1 MCKLDFRPDP
11 AYSLYI
17 GGFMK
22 TYKNMY
28 YIGYRKPNEYVTYGT
43 WTGGNTED
51 DAKVIAIRSAM
62 EFHNKYN
69 TNKLAERDF
78 TIVEC
83 KLSGD
88 YQSVLRQLERG

>member
-1 MCKLDFRPDP
+1 
-11 AYSLYI
+11 
-17 GGFMK
+17 MK

-28 YIGYRKPNEYVTYGT
+28 SIGYKKPNEYATFISY
-43 WTGGNTED
+43 TGGNTEEE
-51 DAKVIAIRSAM
+51 AKVEAIRSAM

-88 YQSVLRQLERG
+88 YQSVLRELERG

>member
-1 MCKLDFRPDP
+1 
-11 AYSLYI
+11 
-17 GGFMK
+17 MK

-28 YIGYRKPNEYVTYGT
+28 SIGYRKPNEYVTYGT

-51 DAKVIAIRSAM
+51 EAMADVKRSAM
-62 EFHNKYN
+62 EFHNQYN
-69 TNKLAERDF
+69 TNKLTEKDF

-88 YQSVLRQLERG
+88 YQSVLRELERG